1 MDEFWRFRP
10 PQDRLCP
17 VCSVHHFP
25 FCQMP
30 TPPPPHGFDH
40 YRPEFRRFTSGPSP
54 PFPHQPPFWDHRPPP
69 RPPMLHPPESWGMN
83 HALERE
89 IFRPFIHPTQRFPQ
103 DEFLGEASCK
113 RMRVEEPPVGTLH
126 PHPYPSFD
134 RNEFVPGRISTED
147 ERRLNLIRDHGK
159 MNDGRVQFKAE
170 FLSDPFTR
178 DGSHSQPGDVRVD
191 RNSDVSKFNSVGKS
205 GSSLP
210 PETTFVTPNQ
220 ASLSNVFEE
229 HQSFAGTLTS
239 YGDEQYPFRERM
251 DFERVE
257 AYDAHLGENRIG
269 RYENR
274 YSVGGSDVENYPNA
288 RRNQSNVFFQQNG
301 SYRDDCS
308 VPNPRYNVPPAIDE
322 LPFSVKGQQATHNTL
337 DCVPRCQFEQN
348 DCLDVREMHAPKD
361 YHYGLPNTEH
371 PEQGSYLLGREKSSY
386 RAFGDPTESR
396 FKLPIQQTE
405 ALTFPSETKIPD
417 ISDTQR
423 PLKPVNYPL
432 SEDSSSESFVL
443 QGGLS
448 NFPTMNNDNGMAKDM
463 GRMHTTGVHLSLP
476 PSLPAAHV
484 PVMSSSPSVPPP
496 ALFPVLANASA
507 MTSIPTNK
515 KYPDPHILR
524 HSSGYIQ
531 QPLLVETA
539 QDLPLIHQAP
549 LKHYPDG
556 VLRVSINHAFNA
568 KPTVINACD
577 LFKQPLRASLPDHIV
592 IILRGLPG
600 SGKSYLAKALR
611 DIEIENGGNAPR
623 IHAMDDYFMV
633 EVEKNIDDNEGSKS
647 TGSSRAKKQATKKVI
662 EFCYES
668 EMEEAYRSSMLKA
681 FKKTL
686 EEGIFTFI
694 IVDDRNLR
702 VADFAQFWAI
712 AKRSGYEVYLL
723 EAPYKDPMGCAA
735 RNVHGFTLEDVQ
747 KMAEKWEESPPL
759 YLQIDI
765 QSLFHGDDLNEHS
778 IQEVDMD
785 INDSDCDNSN
795 AKLEEESLKLTEPT
809 TVDFVQKQDL
819 SKLGEEKWE
828 SDEEEEEQTRI
839 KELGC
844 SKWSKN
850 LEEEEYEKPGG
861 VRKNLNA
868 LSGLM
873 HAYTKGGKSVHWGDQ
888 LNKSG
893 FSISAVKKHSLIIG
907 PGSGYNLASNPV
919 VENQDSAEATKNSST
934 SETKRQF
941 SEKLRAEHESI
952 RAVLNKRRQ
961 RIGGFFNTEDD

>member
-1 MDEFWRFRP
+1 MDESWRFRP
-10 PQDRLCP
+10 PQGRLCP

-30 TPPPPHGFDH
+30 MPPPPHGFDH

-69 RPPMLHPPESWGMN
+69 RPPMLHTPESWGMN

-89 IFRPFIHPTQRFPQ
+89 IFRPLINPTQRFPQ
-103 DEFLGEASCK
+103 DEFLGETSCK
-113 RMRVEEPPVGTLH
+113 RMRVEEPRTLH

-134 RNEFVPGRISTED
+134 RNEFVPGRITTED
-147 ERRLNLIRDHGK
+147 ERRLNLIRDHGQRYE
-159 MNDGRVQFKAE
+159 GRMQFKAE
-170 FLSDPFTR
+170 FLPVPFAR
-178 DGSHSQPGDVRVD
+178 DGSQGQPGDVRVD
-191 RNSDVSKFNSVGKS
+191 HGSDVSKFNSVGKS

-210 PETTFVTPNQ
+210 PEITFVTPNQ
-220 ASLSNVFEE
+220 ASLSNVSEA
-229 HQSFAGTLTS
+229 HQSFAGTLSS
-239 YGDEQYPFRERM
+239 YGDEQYPFRERL

-257 AYDAHLGENRIG
+257 AYDTHLGENRISH
-269 RYENR
+269 YENR
-274 YSVGGSDVENYPNA
+274 YFVGGSDVENYPNA
-288 RRNQSNVFFQQNG
+288 RRSQSNVFFQQHG
-301 SYRDDCS
+301 SYRDDYS
-308 VPNPRYNVPPAIDE
+308 VPNPRYNVPPVTGE

-337 DCVPRCQFEQN
+337 DCVPRDQFEQN
-348 DCLDVREMHAPKD
+348 DCLDVREIHAPKD
-361 YHYGLPNTEH
+361 YHYGLPNAEH
-371 PEQGSYLLGREKSSY
+371 PEQRSYLLGREKSSY
-386 RAFGDPTESR
+386 QAFGDPTER
-396 FKLPIQQTE
+396 RVKLPIQQTE
-405 ALTFPSETKIPD
+405 ALRFPSETKIPD
-417 ISDTQR
+417 ISDTQI
-423 PLKPVNYPL
+423 PLKSLNYPL
-432 SEDSSSESFVL
+432 SEDSNSENFVL

-448 NFPTMNNDNGMAKDM
+448 NFPTMINGNCMTKDIS
-463 GRMHTTGVHLSLP
+463 RMHTTGVHLSLP

-484 PVMSSSPSVPPP
+484 PVTSSSTSVPPP
-496 ALFPVLANASA
+496 ALFPVLANASV

-515 KYPDPHILR
+515 EYPDPHILR

-531 QPLLVETA
+531 QPPLVETA

-556 VLRVSINHAFNA
+556 VPRVSINHAVNA

-577 LFKQPLRASLPDHIV
+577 LFKQPLRASRPDHIV

-633 EVEKNIDDNEGSKS
+633 EVVKNIDDNEGFKS

-662 EFCYES
+662 EYCYES
-668 EMEEAYRSSMLKA
+668 EMEEVVSQS
-681 FKKTL
+681 FKVKK
-686 EEGIFTFI
+686 E
-694 IVDDRNLR
+694 VDDRNLR

-712 AKRSGYEVYLL
+712 AKVYSLSLGKLYDAYRSGYEVYLL

-735 RNVHGFTLEDVQ
+735 RNVHSFTLEDVQ

-795 AKLEEESLKLTEPT
+795 AKLEEESLKLIEPK
-809 TVDFVQKQDL
+809 TVDFVQKQDS
-819 SKLGEEKWE
+819 SKLGEKWE

-850 LEEEEYEKPGG
+850 LDEEDEKPGG
-861 VRKNLNA
+861 VGKNLNA

-873 HAYTKGGKSVHWGDQ
+873 HVYTNGGKSVHWGDQ

-893 FSISAVKKHSLIIG
+893 FSIGAVKKHSLIIG

-919 VENQDSAEATKNSST
+919 VENQDSAGATKNSST
-934 SETKRQF
+934 SESKRQF
-941 SEKLRAEHESI
+941 TEKLRAEHESI

>member
-1 MDEFWRFRP
+1 MDESWRFRP
-10 PQDRLCP
+10 PQGRLCP

-30 TPPPPHGFDH
+30 MPPPPHGFDH

-69 RPPMLHPPESWGMN
+69 RPPMLHTPESWGMN

-89 IFRPFIHPTQRFPQ
+89 IFRPLINPTQRFPQ
-103 DEFLGEASCK
+103 DEFLGETSCK
-113 RMRVEEPPVGTLH
+113 RMRVEEPRTLH

-134 RNEFVPGRISTED
+134 RNEFVPGRITTED
-147 ERRLNLIRDHGK
+147 ERRLNLIRDHGQRYE
-159 MNDGRVQFKAE
+159 GRMQFKAE
-170 FLSDPFTR
+170 FLPVPFAR
-178 DGSHSQPGDVRVD
+178 DGSQGQPGDVRVD
-191 RNSDVSKFNSVGKS
+191 HGSDVSKFNSVGKS

-210 PETTFVTPNQ
+210 PEITFVTPNQ
-220 ASLSNVFEE
+220 ASLSNVSEA
-229 HQSFAGTLTS
+229 HQSFAGTLSS
-239 YGDEQYPFRERM
+239 YGDEQYPFRERL

-257 AYDAHLGENRIG
+257 AYDTHLGENRISH
-269 RYENR
+269 YENR
-274 YSVGGSDVENYPNA
+274 YFVGGSDVENYPNA
-288 RRNQSNVFFQQNG
+288 RRSQSNVFFQQHG
-301 SYRDDCS
+301 SYRDDYS
-308 VPNPRYNVPPAIDE
+308 VPNPRYNVPPVTGE

-337 DCVPRCQFEQN
+337 DCVPRDQFEQN
-348 DCLDVREMHAPKD
+348 DCLDVREIHAPKD
-361 YHYGLPNTEH
+361 YHYGLPNAEH
-371 PEQGSYLLGREKSSY
+371 PEQRSYLLGREKSSY
-386 RAFGDPTESR
+386 QAFGDPTER
-396 FKLPIQQTE
+396 RVKLPIQQTE
-405 ALTFPSETKIPD
+405 ALRFPSETKIPD
-417 ISDTQR
+417 ISDTQI
-423 PLKPVNYPL
+423 PLKSLNYPL
-432 SEDSSSESFVL
+432 SEDSNSENFVL

-448 NFPTMNNDNGMAKDM
+448 NFPTMINGNCMTKDIS
-463 GRMHTTGVHLSLP
+463 RMHTTGVHLSLP

-484 PVMSSSPSVPPP
+484 PVTSSSTSVPPP
-496 ALFPVLANASA
+496 ALFPVLANASV

-515 KYPDPHILR
+515 EYPDPHILR

-531 QPLLVETA
+531 QPPLVETA

-556 VLRVSINHAFNA
+556 VPRVSINHAVNA

-577 LFKQPLRASLPDHIV
+577 LFKQPLRASRPDHIV

-633 EVEKNIDDNEGSKS
+633 EVVKNIDDNEGFKS

-662 EFCYES
+662 EYCYES

-735 RNVHGFTLEDVQ
+735 RNVHSFTLEDVQ

-795 AKLEEESLKLTEPT
+795 AKLEEESLKLIEPK
-809 TVDFVQKQDL
+809 TVDFVQKQDS
-819 SKLGEEKWE
+819 SKLGEKWE

-850 LEEEEYEKPGG
+850 LDEEDEKPGG
-861 VRKNLNA
+861 VGKNLNA

-873 HAYTKGGKSVHWGDQ
+873 HVYTNGGKSVHWGDQ

-893 FSISAVKKHSLIIG
+893 FSIGAVKKHSLIIG

-919 VENQDSAEATKNSST
+919 VENQDSAGATKNSST
-934 SETKRQF
+934 SESKRQF
-941 SEKLRAEHESI
+941 TEKLRAEHESI

>member
-1 MDEFWRFRP
+1 MDESWRFRP
-10 PQDRLCP
+10 PQGRLCP

-30 TPPPPHGFDH
+30 MPPPPHGFDH

-69 RPPMLHPPESWGMN
+69 RPPMLHTPESWGMN

-89 IFRPFIHPTQRFPQ
+89 IFRPLINPTQRFPQ
-103 DEFLGEASCK
+103 DEFFGETSCK
-113 RMRVEEPPVGTLH
+113 RMRVEEPRTLH

-134 RNEFVPGRISTED
+134 RNEFVPGRITTED
-147 ERRLNLIRDHGK
+147 ERRLNLIRDHGQRYE
-159 MNDGRVQFKAE
+159 GRMQFKAE
-170 FLSDPFTR
+170 FLPVPFAR
-178 DGSHSQPGDVRVD
+178 DGSQGQPGDVRVD
-191 RNSDVSKFNSVGKS
+191 HGSDVSKFNSVGKS

-210 PETTFVTPNQ
+210 PEITFVTPNQ
-220 ASLSNVFEE
+220 ASLSNVSEA
-229 HQSFAGTLTS
+229 HQSFAGTLSS
-239 YGDEQYPFRERM
+239 YGDEQYPFRERL

-257 AYDAHLGENRIG
+257 AYDTHLGENRISH
-269 RYENR
+269 YENR
-274 YSVGGSDVENYPNA
+274 YFVGGSDVENYPNA
-288 RRNQSNVFFQQNG
+288 RRSQSNVFFQQHG
-301 SYRDDCS
+301 SYRDDYS
-308 VPNPRYNVPPAIDE
+308 VPNPRYNVPPVTDE

-337 DCVPRCQFEQN
+337 DCVPRDQFEQN
-348 DCLDVREMHAPKD
+348 DRLDVREIHAPKD
-361 YHYGLPNTEH
+361 YHYGLPNAEH
-371 PEQGSYLLGREKSSY
+371 PEQRSYLLGREKSSY
-386 RAFGDPTESR
+386 QAFGDPTESR
-396 FKLPIQQTE
+396 VKLPIQQTE
-405 ALTFPSETKIPD
+405 ALRFPSETKISD
-417 ISDTQR
+417 ISDTQI
-423 PLKPVNYPL
+423 PLKSLNYPL
-432 SEDSSSESFVL
+432 PEDSNSENFVL

-448 NFPTMNNDNGMAKDM
+448 NFPTMINGNCMTKDIS
-463 GRMHTTGVHLSLP
+463 RMHTTGVHLSLP

-484 PVMSSSPSVPPP
+484 PVTSSSTSVPPP
-496 ALFPVLANASA
+496 ALFPVLANASV

-515 KYPDPHILR
+515 EYPDPHILR

-531 QPLLVETA
+531 QPPLVETA

-549 LKHYPDG
+549 LKHYSDG
-556 VLRVSINHAFNA
+556 VPRVSINHAVNA

-577 LFKQPLRASLPDHIV
+577 LFKQPLRASRPDHIV

-633 EVEKNIDDNEGSKS
+633 EVVKNIDDNEGFKS

-662 EFCYES
+662 EYCYES

-735 RNVHGFTLEDVQ
+735 RNVHSFTLEDVQ

-795 AKLEEESLKLTEPT
+795 AKLEEESLKLIEPK
-809 TVDFVQKQDL
+809 TVDFVQKQD
-819 SKLGEEKWE
+819 SSNLGEKWE

-850 LEEEEYEKPGG
+850 LDEEDEKPGG
-861 VRKNLNA
+861 VGKNLNA

-873 HAYTKGGKSVHWGDQ
+873 HVYTNGGKSVHWGDQ

-893 FSISAVKKHSLIIG
+893 FSIGAVKKRSLIIG

-919 VENQDSAEATKNSST
+919 VENQDSAGATNNSST
-934 SETKRQF
+934 SESKRQF
-941 SEKLRAEHESI
+941 TEKLRAEHESI

-961 RIGGFFNTEDD
+961 RIGGFFNIEDD